1 MPADR
6 SPHELRRALLRIG
19 NMSKNRNLTCG
30 RAGYPQAS
38 VLGYRVSAMTSVRIE
53 ALDPT
58 DPRSQAAIT
67 QFLNEMVE
75 RVGADVL
82 EIDVEQEA
90 RDDSGKNFFVV
101 ALDDR
106 DNVVGCGSLRQVAP
120 KVGQIARLWVNK
132 VLRGRSIGRRLL
144 SALEGAGAV
153 AGFDLIRLEVYEA
166 LSEAILMFET
176 SGYVSVNP
184 WEQSPPDLKAY
195 EKQIGPVIFE
205 EE

>member
-1 MPADR
+1 
-6 SPHELRRALLRIG
+6 
-19 NMSKNRNLTCG
+19 
-30 RAGYPQAS
+30 
-38 VLGYRVSAMTSVRIE
+38 MTAVRLE

-58 DPRSQAAIT
+58 DPRSQGAIT

-90 RDDSGKNFFVV
+90 IEDAGKNFFIV

-106 DNVVGCGSLRQVAP
+106 DNVVGCGQLRQVEA
-120 KVGQIARLWVNK
+120 KIGQIRRLWVNP

-153 AGFDLIRLEVYEA
+153 AGFDVIRLEVYEA
-166 LSEAILMFET
+166 LTEAILLFET
-176 SGYVSVNP
+176 SGYTNVEP
-184 WEQSPPDLKAY
+184 FEESPPDLRAY
-195 EKQIGPVIFE
+195 QKQLVAVPIDV
-205 EE
+205 